1 MEMVKTNIPYCIK
14 CKYGRSNNVGRFDG
28 CMYYLE
34 TGNDRGCPVGYCDK
48 FEPRTNKRI
57 KKGITYG
64 KRRG

>member
-1 MEMVKTNIPYCIK
+1 M
-14 CKYGRSNNVGRFDG
+14 
-28 CMYYLE
+28 YLE